1 MKNFIY
7 LLAPLC
13 LVCGCSG
20 DRLQLADGSA
30 GISGDAAQHEMIVLG
45 SQLEDPYSVD
55 NITKA
60 LSSVYPT
67 KAGRVVVEP
76 TDLYV
81 RFLPEDEDEMKQLEA
96 MGLQLLDHPVDF
108 EIVREGD
115 WYHDPEL
122 DPESITWQYAVVGKD
137 FNFPSWI
144 RYEVL
149 DKCYIPEHDYSTKAD
164 GIDWE
169 QVEMESYR
177 LTGNQDLLAT
187 QTKSGASSAK
197 PSGRITIRDP
207 EYSDEAFG
215 VKGVKVSCNTFVK
228 FASAYTDED
237 GNYEM
242 KVNFSSKPRY
252 RLVFRNSKGFAIGFN
267 LIVSPASSSTLGTA
281 EPSGVDLEITSSSER
296 KLFMRSVVNNAGYE
310 YFSSCASKDNNMKL
324 PPANLRIWLFPNLN
338 IGSAPMMQQGVI
350 IDESLIAKYLGSFS
364 WIVKMFL
371 PDITLGLKGLYS
383 YSELYSAA
391 VHEFAHASHFMQAGK
406 DFWNAYVEFILRSF
420 VTSGFVT
427 YGTGTEDDHGYC
439 EVGEM
444 WAYYLQTVMY
454 RDRYEGSE
462 AAFGANYWF
471 SPQILLNLD
480 ERGLSRAKLLKAFS
494 SDVCD
499 RNALQSRL
507 VSLYPE
513 FKSTINQA
521 FGRYE

>member
-1 MKNFIY
+1 MA
-7 LLAPLC
+7 LMS

-20 DRLQLADGSA
+20 DRLRLANSDA

-67 KAGRVVVEP
+67 KAGRVLVEP

-81 RFLPEDEDEMKQLEA
+81 RFLPKDEGEMERLEELGIQLI
-96 MGLQLLDHPVDF
+96 DHPVDY

-122 DPESITWQYAVVGKD
+122 DAESITWQYAVVRKD
-137 FNFPSWI
+137 FDLPEGI
-144 RYEVL
+144 RTEVL
-149 DKCYIPEHDYSTKAD
+149 DECYIPEHDQSTKAE

-169 QVEMESYR
+169 AVEMESYR
-177 LTGNQDLLAT
+177 LTGNQDMLAP
-187 QTKSGASSAK
+187 QTKSGASSVK

-207 EYSDEAFG
+207 EYSDEPFG
-215 VKGVKVSCNTFVK
+215 VKGVRVSCNTFVK
-228 FASAYTDED
+228 FANAYTDED
-237 GNYEM
+237 GNYQM
-242 KVNFSSKPRY
+242 SVSFTSKPRY

-281 EPSGVDLEITSSSER
+281 EPKGVDADITETSER
-296 KLFMRSVVNNAGYE
+296 KLFLRSVVNNAGYDYYSE
-310 YFSSCASKDNNMKL
+310 CESKDYKMKM
-324 PPANLRIWLFPNLN
+324 PPTNLRIWLFPGMNV
-338 IGSAPMMQQGVI
+338 GSTPMLQQGVI
-350 IDESLIAKYLGSFS
+350 VDDSLIAKYLGSFS

-371 PDITLGLKGLYS
+371 PDITLGLKGADGYS
-383 YSELYSAA
+383 DVYSAA
-391 VHEFAHASHFMQAGK
+391 IHEFAHASHFMQAGK
-406 DFWNAYVEFILRSF
+406 GYWNAYVRFILRSF
-420 VTSGFVT
+420 VTSGFVM
-427 YGTGTEDDHGYC
+427 YGAGTEDDHGYC

-444 WAYYLQTVMY
+444 WAYYLQTVLY
-454 RDRYEGSE
+454 RERYAGSE
-462 AAFGANYWF
+462 AAFGTSFWF

-480 ERGLSRAKLLKAFS
+480 ERGLSRSKMLKAFS

-499 RNALQSRL
+499 RDALQARL
-507 VSLYPE
+507 ISLYPE

-521 FGRYE
+521 FVRYD